1 MTIKIKNHADNE
13 EQNFEEIDQA
23 IKQLKLELR
32 WLKSLYESEE
42 IAKELELKITI
53 KIK

>member
-1 MTIKIKNHADNE
+1 MKIRIKNLADNE
-13 EQNFEEIDQA
+13 SNEFEEIDQA